1 MVMKP
6 FEYASPTSLDEA
18 LGLLSGANEEW
29 HVLSG
34 GTNLVVELRD
44 RKKSPS
50 VVVDISFLE
59 DLRYI
64 REDGEKIRI
73 GARASVEDLIRSDL
87 IRERAEL
94 LRDCA
99 LNFAGPPIRNRATV
113 VGNIVDASPAADCV
127 PPLQALDAVAVLR
140 SVEGERRVPVKDFAL
155 GIRETVC
162 RPDELLVE
170 LEFSG
175 LDSESGY
182 GYYKL
187 GRRKAMAI
195 SVVSAAVVLRMSGGA
210 CHSAGISLGAV
221 SPIPIRIEAAEAL
234 LTNGESISDGVIEEC
249 GRLAAEAASPID
261 DIRASAEY
269 RQLMCD
275 VLTKRLIRQALS
287 REE

>member
-18 LGLLSGANEEW
+18 LGLLSDANDGW

-73 GARASVEDLIRSDL
+73 GARARVEDLIRSDL

-94 LRDCA
+94 LRECA

-140 SVEGERRVPVKDFAL
+140 SAEGERRVPVKDFVM

-170 LEFSG
+170 LE
-175 LDSESGY
+175 L
-182 GYYKL
+182 L
-187 GRRKAMAI
+187 
-195 SVVSAAVVLRMSGGA
+195 VVL
-210 CHSAGISLGAV
+210 
-221 SPIPIRIEAAEAL
+221 E
-234 LTNGESISDGVIEEC
+234 
-249 GRLAAEAASPID
+249 
-261 DIRASAEY
+261 
-269 RQLMCD
+269 
-275 VLTKRLIRQALS
+275 
-287 REE
+287 